1 MPNPLKISKIAW
13 ANFMSY
19 GDYETSLELDAL
31 GPALIVGQKE
41 GRKEESNGVGKTTI
55 TTAIIWC
62 LFGRTPRKAA
72 PGDKVINFYT
82 KSQCYV
88 KITTADGWIITRTR
102 GVNGHDDL
110 LVHKDGEDVSLST
123 NKNAQVLL
131 KKLFNLDYDIF
142 VASIFFGQRT
152 EPFLTMSDQKRKAA
166 LERLL
171 GLNRLNVWGDVAR
184 EYKTTAE
191 LEQQKI
197 KALGEVRAIDI
208 TNTKEQIKLTHKQ
221 ADEFEVNRATLVK
234 SLKTDMM
241 SVATQ
246 LKPLMSVDVVGLQAQ
261 YDAQESKRKDLN
273 DKKLQLSQVIASHKQ
288 LVDEIINLNNIIT
301 QQQVRLKSLGTVDIE
316 LLRQQHQQA
325 DNDELTKTSLQ
336 SKINELILDQH
347 KIEQKLQQLFSDLKN
362 WNGKTGTNCPSCKQ
376 LISPEHS
383 ETICKPY
390 TIQAKE
396 LGRELLQLKETIK
409 THQQQ
414 LDNIVVNRPI
424 ISMASAMRDVE
435 ERRAI
440 EDNLRK
446 LNSTSNTKSNLVI
459 NLQNEMVE
467 LKATVDILE
476 KEFSESNIASQL
488 EAAKQQIALRDQFK
502 IKLGHLEA
510 RLKEEKVRDNPYNAM
525 VKTFEAELDRAETD
539 LSQHMTKI
547 ADLDSKIKSYDYIRH
562 SYHDR
567 NKIKMFILTGLIP
580 YLNQRIEY
588 YLNAFECDLTLKFTS
603 TLSVETSRWDYDL
616 HSGGQQKRI
625 DLAIMFALYD
635 LYISMYGQQC
645 NVMVLDE
652 VDGALDPHGV
662 RMFVDIINNDF
673 AGDRPDKPDTILII
687 SHKNDMV
694 DQFATQILVSQGDDG
709 FSHILKG

>member
-1 MPNPLKISKIAW
+1 
-13 ANFMSY
+13 MSY
-19 GDYETSLELDAL
+19 GDYETLLELDSL

-82 KSQCYV
+82 KGQCYV
-88 KITTADGWIITRTR
+88 RITTADGWVITRTR
-102 GVNGHDDL
+102 GINGHDDL
-110 LVHKDGEDVSLST
+110 LVHKDGEDITLST
-123 NKNAQVLL
+123 NKNAQTLL

-197 KALGEVRAIDI
+197 KALSEVRVIDI
-208 TNTKEQIKLTHKQ
+208 TNTKEQIHLTHKQ
-221 ADEFEVNRATLVK
+221 ADEFEISRATLVK
-234 SLKTDMM
+234 TLRTEILE
-241 SVATQ
+241 VATK
-246 LKPLMSVDVVGLQAQ
+246 LKPLMMVNISELQSKYNQ
-261 YDAQESKRKDLN
+261 QESKRKNLS
-273 DKKLQLSQVIASHKQ
+273 DKKLQLDHAIATNKQLSTEVINLENIGNQQKLRLASLSDIDVDLLKKQHKQ
-288 LVDEIINLNNIIT
+288 ADIDEQTKISHQNIIN
-301 QQQVRLKSLGTVDIE
+301 G
-316 LLRQQHQQA
+316 
-325 DNDELTKTSLQ
+325 
-336 SKINELILDQH
+336 LILSQH
-347 KIEQKLQQLFSDLKN
+347 KIEQKIQQLFSDLKD
-362 WNGKTGTNCPSCKQ
+362 WNGKTGTSCPSCKQ
-376 LISPEHS
+376 LISPEHA
-383 ETICKPY
+383 EAICKPY
-390 TIQAKE
+390 SIQAKE
-396 LGRELLQLKETIK
+396 LGKELLQIKGRTKE
-409 THQQQ
+409 HQQQ
-414 LDNIVVNRPI
+414 MDAIVISRPI
-424 ISMASAMRDVE
+424 ISVAAAMRDTE

-440 EDNLRK
+440 NE
-446 LNSTSNTKSNLVI
+446 
-459 NLQNEMVE
+459 NLQNLRAQVDDIFKRMVK
-467 LKATVDILE
+467 LRDLNIKLSADIEQTITDLS
-476 KEFSESNIASQL
+476 KSDVSTQL
-488 EAAKQQIALRDQFK
+488 ETAKQQMALRDQLK
-502 IKLGHLEA
+502 IKLGFLDS
-510 RLKEEKVRDNPYNAM
+510 RLKEEKIRDNSYNAM
-525 VKTFEAELDRAETD
+525 VKTFEVELDRAEID
-539 LSQHMTKI
+539 LSQHLTKI
-547 ADLDSKIKSYDYIRH
+547 AELDDKIKSYDYIRH

-580 YLNQRIEY
+580 YLNARIEY

-652 VDGALDPHGV
+652 VDGALDPYGV

-673 AGDRPDKPDTILII
+673 AGERPDKPSTILII

-694 DQFATQILVSQGDDG
+694 DQFATQILVSQDADD

>member
-1 MPNPLKISKIAW
+1 MPNPLKISKLAW

-19 GDYETSLELDAL
+19 GDYETSLDLDTL

-88 KITTADGWIITRTR
+88 RITTADGWIITRTR

-197 KALGEVRAIDI
+197 KALSEVRVIDI
-208 TNTKEQIKLTHKQ
+208 ANTKEQIKLTHKQ

-234 SLKTDMM
+234 SLKTDMLN
-241 SVATQ
+241 VATQ
-246 LKPLMSVDVVGLQAQ
+246 LKPLMSVDVAGLQAQ

-273 DKKLQLSQVIASHKQ
+273 DKKLQLSQVENTSNQ
-288 LVDEIINLNNIIT
+288 LNNEIDNLRT
-301 QQQVRLKSLGTVDIE
+301 LKKQQETRLASYNVIDIE
-316 LLRQQHQQA
+316 QLTQKHGLA
-325 DNDELTKTSLQ
+325 DLDEERKTDLQ
-336 SKINELILDQH
+336 DKINKYTLEKRKMDQD
-347 KIEQKLQQLFSDLKN
+347 LQQLLSAISG
-362 WNGKTGTNCPSCKQ
+362 WNNKAGTNCPSCKQ
-376 LISPEHS
+376 PVTSEHTD
-383 ETICKPY
+383 TICKPY
-390 TIQAKE
+390 I
-396 LGRELLQLKETIK
+396 LQG
-409 THQQQ
+409 
-414 LDNIVVNRPI
+414 D
-424 ISMASAMRDVE
+424 
-435 ERRAI
+435 
-440 EDNLRK
+440 K
-446 LNSTSNTKSNLVI
+446 LTADINAI
-459 NLQNEMVE
+459 NLLIADAVANFNLIKVQRPSMTIEAATRECNERKVIVANVADYSNKINSKAE
-467 LKATVDILE
+467 QLTKLKSLAARLTSSVAQLE

-488 EAAKQQIALRDQFK
+488 EAAKQQVTQRDQFK

-539 LSQHMTKI
+539 LSQHMTKV
-547 ADLDSKIKSYDYIRH
+547 ADLDNKIKSYDYIRH

-694 DQFATQILVSQGDDG
+694 DQFATQILVSQDADG